1 MRIKRT
7 FAPTMREALLLVKQE
22 QGMDAVILGNKKV
35 PGGVEIMSAIDFDE
49 VAMTRM
55 VAEAE
60 PPRRP
65 PEVESKNVSSD
76 VVSDSWAGALL
87 NDGRREPTLG
97 PVARKKPA
105 AVLEMNTAAPV
116 MAAAVVPA
124 ELK

>member
-65 PEVESKNVSSD
+65 PEVESNNVSSD